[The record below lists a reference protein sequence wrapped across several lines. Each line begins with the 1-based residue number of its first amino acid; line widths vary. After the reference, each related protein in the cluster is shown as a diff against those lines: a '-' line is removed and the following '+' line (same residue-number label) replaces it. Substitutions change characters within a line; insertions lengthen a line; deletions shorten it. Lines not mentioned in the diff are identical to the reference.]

1 MHLRFATGVI
11 DGGPENY
18 SGEGTSLPFHPLSID
33 RQSSVPWPQPLNHG
47 VGYRESRDTPFAV
60 RLDRLPDGNQD
71 IYFGAAIGLSL
82 RTVHGV
88 GLK

>member
-1 MHLRFATGVI
+1 MTFAVRLFSGSGVI

-18 SGEGTSLPFHPLSID
+18 TGEGTSLPFHPLSID
-33 RQSSVPWPQPLNHG
+33 RQSSVPWPQQFNHG

-71 IYFGAAIGLSL
+71 IYFGGGDSSGPTQ
-82 RTVHGV
+82 RP
-88 GLK
+88 